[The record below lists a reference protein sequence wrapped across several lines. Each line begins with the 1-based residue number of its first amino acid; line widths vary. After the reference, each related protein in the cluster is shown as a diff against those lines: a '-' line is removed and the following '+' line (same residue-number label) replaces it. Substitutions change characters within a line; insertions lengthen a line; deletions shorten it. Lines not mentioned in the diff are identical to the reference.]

1 MYPGKL
7 GSKPAIVISKTYD
20 VYLGNLGTED
30 LELSAG
36 ELFGFNVGAFE
47 MKIINGLLLSQ
58 HKQLFGLLVDVSFWL
73 GFSFVWVFF
82 CLSLFGGH

>member
-20 VYLGNLGTED
+20 VYLGNLRTED

-58 HKQLFGLLVDVSFWL
+58 HKQ
-73 GFSFVWVFF
+73 
-82 CLSLFGGH
+82 